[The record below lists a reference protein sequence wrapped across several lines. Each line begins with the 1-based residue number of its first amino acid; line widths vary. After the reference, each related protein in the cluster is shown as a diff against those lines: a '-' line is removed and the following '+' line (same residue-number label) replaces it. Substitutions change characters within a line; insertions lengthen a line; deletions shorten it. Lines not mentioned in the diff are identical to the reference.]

1 MRALAVSREFY
12 KLPSLGLKGDTRL
25 PVDLGWPALIP
36 RNEEKRLK
44 LVINNL
50 RNIF

>member
-12 KLPSLGLKGDTRL
+12 KLPSLGDTRL

-50 RNIF
+50 RNLF